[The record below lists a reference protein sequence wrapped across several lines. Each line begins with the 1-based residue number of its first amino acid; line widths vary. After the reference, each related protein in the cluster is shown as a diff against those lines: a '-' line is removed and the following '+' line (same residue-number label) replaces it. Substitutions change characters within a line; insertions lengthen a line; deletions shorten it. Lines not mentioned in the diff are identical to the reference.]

1 VKTAVRAV
9 ARGPGVRVWGGAGA
23 GEGVRGWV
31 GDAIF
36 EGGGVVVGGS
46 GYVFIAGIGDG
57 VWCVA
62 VSLWARL
69 HVWLMQCLRL
79 EIRALDA
86 LARAE

>member
-36 EGGGVVVGGS
+36 EGGGVVVGL
-46 GYVFIAGIGDG
+46 GYVFIAGIGSK
-57 VWCVA
+57 VWSIA
-62 VSLWARL
+62 VSLWAL
-69 HVWLMQCLRL
+69 MPVWL
-79 EIRALDA
+79 
-86 LARAE
+86 